1 MSAHR
6 TSAYANQQIA
16 AKAHCMKRIT
26 QLEAADFYGDVS
38 PESLARSI
46 AARNNYHRPL
56 DLVAAIERRAA
67 LADEAIYNARLKMEI
82 EP

>member
-16 AKAHCMKRIT
+16 AKARCMKRIT

-38 PESLARSI
+38 PESLAGSI
-46 AARNNYHRPL
+46 AALNGYHRPL
-56 DLVAAIERRAA
+56 DLVSAIERRAQA
-67 LADEAIYNARLKMEI
+67 ADEAIYNARLAMEV